1 MRKIYKP
8 SWFTR
13 YLSLNMTYW
22 FVGLNNE
29 SKEIKKEIRKRK
41 EKNSIQFII
50 NKKSVTCPTLCD
62 TFTFFFLL
70 KLKICHWPWKSQKSK
85 MLSEFTND
93 KMFMCYTIVSIFLFF
108 PFRSSIL
115 LKNERSFGLEY
126 SGDKPFAAPSNSS
139 FIFCRSDVMSFSP
152 SSKSRKF
159 CIIDIFLLLGI
170 IPRRRIVEDI

>member
-62 TFTFFFLL
+62 TFTFFLL
-70 KLKICHWPWKSQKSK
+70 KPKIYHWPWKSQKSK
-85 MLSEFTND
+85 MLSEFTNN
-93 KMFMCYTIVSIFLFF
+93 KMFMCYTIVSVFLLF

-115 LKNERSFGLEY
+115 IENERSFGLEY
-126 SGDKPFAAPSNSS
+126 SRDKSFAAPSNSS
-139 FIFCRSDVMSFSP
+139 FNFCRSDVMSFSR
-152 SSKSRKF
+152 SLKSRKF
-159 CIIDIFLLLGI
+159 CIIDIFLLLRI
-170 IPRRRIVEDI
+170 SPRRRIVEDI